1 MDQPD
6 LWSAQQ
12 MHVSGWPSVKNSF
25 CKKEWVSWSQFYQP
39 IYANVQRRQ
48 HNMYGSKEAIV
59 FQQHFC

>member
-25 CKKEWVSWSQFYQP
+25 CKETVGILGSISQTNWRT
-39 IYANVQRRQ
+39 A
-48 HNMYGSKEAIV
+48 
-59 FQQHFC
+59 